1 MATLADIVRSRRSS
15 GQSRTGSLFGSLK
28 DKLAEKFDP
37 RQIFNQTGI
46 LTSLFPS
53 LKAYKASTDRRG
65 ADSTK
70 PSLEQLSVG
79 VQDAGSNLSIIETNT
94 AIAAK
99 NSMFLPILSRD
110 MNIMRQNLSK
120 FVKVMTSQSETKP
133 DSYFKRSDEM
143 EAEFE
148 RKFSRI
154 KTKKTG
160 NLKEPEKEKSD
171 GGSGFLSKIAT
182 ILSSLVSG
190 IVTIV
195 KSVIVSL
202 SAVVKALITTLITAI
217 TPLVSAAFKTL
228 ISGVTKMLMSIG
240 KALLTAF
247 NLKDL
252 LPKILLSAAGLK
264 AIVAA
269 LAVLGAYKIFKKGM
283 KNVEESEE
291 AFTLASRV
299 ANGTATPDEIKR
311 LEELK
316 AKYEGL
322 SSLIQAGEANNPNPR
337 AKTSSLKDYVD
348 PETTKFILDNINS
361 PIEKDRIA
369 ATVELNN
376 LGVSLETL
384 QQYSNQQSNPKTRGK
399 YGLQKLQNLQNLY
412 QFPEESG
419 AGPNLGRLDKS
430 GQSFT
435 PASAAIE
442 NLLFRQPDRDYGPE
456 LDSTAMLKSDR
467 VLAATQQNSNAKQ
480 NRNEGQTSIYPTTT
494 FHPDGRVTMGNQN
507 KSKIP
512 GVVNVDFPESVQLGS
527 WEFQ

>member
-160 NLKEPEKEKSD
+160 NLKEPEKEKAE

-195 KSVIVSL
+195 KAVIVSL

-228 ISGVTKMLMSIG
+228 ISGLTKMLMSIG
-240 KALLTAF
+240 KALLAAF

-252 LPKILLSAAGLK
+252 LPKILISAAGLK
-264 AIVAA
+264 AIAA
-269 LAVLGAYKIFKKGM
+269 AIAVLGAYSIFKKAM
-283 KNVEESEE
+283 KNIEESEE
-291 AFTLASRV
+291 AFSLASNV
-299 ANGTATPDEIKR
+299 ANGTATPVEIKR
-311 LEELK
+311 LEELQN
-316 AKYEGL
+316 KYEGL
-322 SSLIQAGEANNPNPR
+322 SATIDPSKAGTDKSTSPLKQNIDLVT
-337 AKTSSLKDYVD
+337 AKG
-348 PETTKFILDNINS
+348 ILEGLDS
-361 PIEKDRIA
+361 PDENTRMSMQG
-369 ATVELNN
+369 ELDK
-376 LGVSLETL
+376 LGVSRETL
-384 QQYSNQQSNPKTRGK
+384 QKYYIQQSNPKTRGK
-399 YGLQKLQNLQNLY
+399 ASLQELQNPSES
-412 QFPEESG
+412 PEEAG

-442 NLLFRQPDRDYGPE
+442 NLLFGQPDRDFGPE
-456 LDSTAMLKSDR
+456 LDSTSMLKPDR
-467 VLAATQQNSNAKQ
+467 VSTATQQNNLVREDSRGGIITEFAPIVVTSSREPSASSNK
-480 NRNEGQTSIYPTTT
+480 P
-494 FHPDGRVTMGNQN
+494 
-507 KSKIP
+507 KLP
-512 GVVNVDFPESVQLGS
+512 GVVNEDFPEFVQLCS